1 MFTSLHS
8 LALQLR
14 PTRSRR
20 SRDRLRGACIL
31 LPLAAACSGVD
42 RSDLAAGATHDP
54 SATESWS
61 GDDSLVTELPLQ
73 TGSLDSSDV
82 ASGNVDTGDVEPGPI
97 PSSNV
102 DTDSVEPD
110 GTPAPAAI
118 NTAFY
123 LPMRDGVRI
132 AVDLW
137 LPGGAAP
144 GQRFPSIVRATRYWR
159 ELEVRSREAYPET
172 DREVM
177 AKSFVQRG
185 YAYLTIDARGTGS
198 SFGPS
203 AQPWSP
209 REIADYGEIVEWL
222 QAQPWSNGRVGA
234 FGISYDSNTAE
245 MMATAG
251 NAGVQ
256 AVIPR
261 FGYPNVYSDV
271 MFPGGVYN
279 QLFMQAWLERGR
291 VMDANDLCTLEGV
304 SGADCEGTLTVVG
317 GVKPVDADSDG
328 LLQAAALAEHA
339 QGPDEFAAL
348 SLLSCSDER
357 WDGADFASLSPG
369 SRGARAEATG
379 TPFMAWAS
387 WMDLGTARGALNR
400 WAAYDV
406 PMQVIIGPWNHDAST
421 DANPYQPKDAPLE
434 LGADQQRAMELS
446 FFDHYLKGEGEPLA
460 RKIVYYTLGENVW
473 KETPVWPPAGTRTTS
488 LYLREDGALSELG
501 AAATEAPDSYLV
513 DFSASTGAANGWW
526 TKYSGKDVFQGDRR
540 SEDEKLLVYTSAP
553 LDSDTELTG
562 HAQVTLHLASTETDG
577 SVFVYL
583 EDVAP
588 DGSVTYLTEG
598 ELRLLHRKACAEPA
612 SFDVYGP
619 CHSFRSEDTEPM
631 PPGSF
636 EEVTIGLH
644 PISALV
650 RAGHSI
656 RVALAGH
663 DASSFARI
671 PATGTPVWSL
681 AHDPEHPSRIEL
693 PVATRTQLRVELG
706 GSRAL

>member
-1 MFTSLHS
+1 MSMSLHFI
-8 LALQLR
+8 ALPLR
-14 PTRSRR
+14 PTSSRR
-20 SRDRLRGACIL
+20 MRDRLRSACIL
-31 LPLAAACSGVD
+31 LPLAAAACSGVD
-42 RSDLAAGATHDP
+42 RSELAAGSADDP
-54 SATESWS
+54 STTEGSS
-61 GDDSLVTELPLQ
+61 GDQPATELPLE
-73 TGSLDSSDV
+73 TGSVDSSDGP
-82 ASGNVDTGDVEPGPI
+82 SGSI
-97 PSSNV
+97 
-102 DTDSVEPD
+102 DTDSVEPG
-110 GTPAPAAI
+110 GTPEPAAI

-137 LPGGAAP
+137 LPGAAAP

-159 ELEVRSREAYPET
+159 ELEVRNREAVPET
-172 DREVM
+172 DREAM

-203 AQPWSP
+203 AEPWSP
-209 REIADYGEIVEWL
+209 SEIADYDEIVEWL

-251 NAGVQ
+251 IAGVQ

-271 MFPGGVYN
+271 LFPGGVYN

-304 SGADCEGTLTVVG
+304 SGADCEGKLSAVG
-317 GVKPVDADSDG
+317 GVKPVDADSEG
-328 LLQAAALAEHA
+328 LLQATALAEHA

-357 WDGADFASLSPG
+357 WDGADFASLSPS

-406 PMQVIIGPWNHDAST
+406 PMQVYIGPWNHDAST

-434 LGADQQRAMELS
+434 LGADQQRALELS

-473 KETPVWPPAGTRTTS
+473 KETTVWPPAGTRTTPF
-488 LYLREDGALSELG
+488 YLREHGALSELG
-501 AAATEAPDSYLV
+501 PAATEAPDSYVV
-513 DFSASTGAANGWW
+513 DFSASTGAENGWW
-526 TKYSGKDVFQGDRR
+526 TKYSGEDVFQGDRR

-553 LDSDTELTG
+553 LDSDMELTG
-562 HAQVTLHLASTETDG
+562 HAQLTLHLASTETDG

-598 ELRLLHRKACAEPA
+598 ELRLLHRKPCAEPA
-612 SFDVYGP
+612 SFDVYGA

-631 PPGSF
+631 PPGSL
-636 EEVTIGLH
+636 EEVSIGLH

-656 RVALAGH
+656 RIALAGH

-671 PATGTPVWSL
+671 PAQGTPVWSL

-693 PVATRTQLRVELG
+693 PVATRTQTQVELG
-706 GSRAL
+706 ASPAR